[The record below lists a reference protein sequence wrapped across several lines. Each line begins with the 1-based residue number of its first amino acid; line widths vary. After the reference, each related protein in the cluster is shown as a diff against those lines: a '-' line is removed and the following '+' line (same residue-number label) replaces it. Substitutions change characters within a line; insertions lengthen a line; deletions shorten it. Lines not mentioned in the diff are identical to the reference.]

1 VTRRQLLTRT
11 GAAAAAWPLLGR
23 RRASAAGGAPLRLI
37 LWPSLN
43 GAEAQY
49 FWPSPG
55 NLGAMSAVTSPLAPY
70 QKQITFVSG
79 VNIEGSFNHMAVRS
93 MFTGFP
99 IADYASPDPTV
110 KSLDQVVA
118 DYFAGSGATPMKSLH
133 LGAIPADSLGLY
145 QLYGRS
151 TFFFSPKPV
160 DYEAN
165 PVTAFDRIFK
175 GGAAPPAPNPT
186 PGSPTAPN
194 GPVSYDNDV
203 LDLVDAELG
212 EMEGRLKDSP
222 GELRKLDQHRAALQG
237 LRPMA
242 PKPTLPGMP
251 AAPVGSMMTA
261 SGLPARCDASMLA
274 TVEKLRPNL
283 QGKPAAA
290 YQHQY
295 YSDIFDAQID
305 IISRALTC
313 GLTRV
318 ATLQAGSADGNVT
331 DPVGPGYP
339 HHNTSHGN
347 QMIFTQCQNWYATK
361 FLRLLKS
368 LDVPDPLDPS
378 GKTVLYN
385 SAILWMSECLP
396 VGHESNRVPTLIAG
410 NAGGALKAG
419 AYLDLQNVSN
429 KALLQTIVGMM
440 GAGTSMSGHFGGQT
454 ISELR
459 A

>member
-1 VTRRQLLTRT
+1 LVTRRQLLART
-11 GAAAAAWPLLGR
+11 GAAAAAWPFLGR
-23 RRASAAGGAPLRLI
+23 GLANAAGPPLRLI

-110 KSLDQVVA
+110 KSLDQVMA
-118 DYFAGSGATPMKSLH
+118 DYFAGSGPTPMKSLH

-175 GGAAPPAPNPT
+175 GATAPPAPT
-186 PGSPTAPN
+186 PGSPTGPT
-194 GPVSYDNDV
+194 GPVSYDSDV
-203 LDLVDAELG
+203 LDLVDAELA
-212 EMEGRLKDSP
+212 EMSGKVKDSP
-222 GELRKLDQHRAALQG
+222 GELRKLDQHRAALKG
-237 LRPMA
+237 LRPAA
-242 PKPTLPGMP
+242 PTPTLPGMTP
-251 AAPVGSMMTA
+251 APPSSMGAP
-261 SGLPARCDASMLA
+261 GLLSSCDASMLA
-274 TVEKLRPNL
+274 SVEKLRPNL
-283 QGKPAAA
+283 QGKPGAA

-305 IISRALTC
+305 IMSRALIC

-368 LDVPDPLDPS
+368 LDVPDPLDSS

-385 SAILWMSECLP
+385 SVILWMSECLP

-419 AYLDLQNVSN
+419 AYLDLKSVSN
-429 KALLQTIVGMM
+429 KALLQSVVGMM